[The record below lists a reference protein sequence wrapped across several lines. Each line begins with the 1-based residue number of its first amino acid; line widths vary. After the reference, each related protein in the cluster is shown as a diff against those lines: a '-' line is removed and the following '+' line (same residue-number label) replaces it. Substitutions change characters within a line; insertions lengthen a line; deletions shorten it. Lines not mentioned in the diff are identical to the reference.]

1 MNLRDLGTDM
11 VLILLRGVYGVLIG
25 LILYFSQGFMV
36 SHVLIPILDPTI
48 WSYICGLVYLAILY
62 LPTVLIARKLGA
74 NGVFNVGF
82 RGISVY
88 FSAAYLTW
96 IVLSS

>member
-1 MNLRDLGTDM
+1 M
-11 VLILLRGVYGVLIG
+11 VLMIFRGVYGVLIG

-36 SHVLIPILDPTI
+36 SHVLIPILDPTM
-48 WSYICGLVYLAILY
+48 WSYICGLVYLVVLY
-62 LPTVLIARKLGA
+62 LPTILIARKLGA
-74 NGVFNVGF
+74 SGVFNVGF